1 MRSFGIFEEIERLIE
16 YIPIESEN
24 YTNSLSTNNNSS
36 NIDNATLAAGISID
50 SKFYFNDIDG
60 VATRLG
66 IIEVIRRK
74 NRENNSYNNNTTDGK
89 VDNNNNNYYYAT
101 IVSFRDIIKLFNKFL
116 KDANVEELVTKQRYR
131 YLTQQIRGFD
141 LSLKG
146 ILFDFCLAAM
156 EGDTLNAKLYLR
168 HAFYLLGLHP
178 RLYLLLC
185 VIINEPLVEDEDIR
199 EFLALLAVA
208 TEPNNIDIHFNPNH
222 GGFSKR
228 YDMYLKQVQ
237 KLTPIHK
244 QKISKTTTTSTAT
257 TTPK

>member
-1 MRSFGIFEEIERLIE
+1 MRSFGIFKEIERLIE
-16 YIPIESEN
+16 YIPIESEDHD
-24 YTNSLSTNNNSS
+24 SS
-36 NIDNATLAAGISID
+36 IDNAKLAKGTSID

-66 IIEVIRRK
+66 IIEVVLRMK
-74 NRENNSYNNNTTDGK
+74 NRENNDKDPNNNSNNTK
-89 VDNNNNNYYYAT
+89 NNFEDNYSNYYYYST

-116 KDANVEELVTKQRYR
+116 KDASIEELVTKHHYR
-131 YLTQQIRGFD
+131 YLTQHVRGCD
-141 LSLKG
+141 LSSKG

-156 EGDTLNAKLYLR
+156 EGDILNAKLYLR

-185 VIINEPLVEDEDIR
+185 VIINESLLVQDKDIR
-199 EFLALLAVA
+199 EFLTLLAVI

-228 YDMYLKQVQ
+228 YDMYLKQLQ
-237 KLTPIHK
+237 ILTPIYK
-244 QKISKTTTTSTAT
+244 QKISKTTITNNSMS
-257 TTPK
+257 

>member
-116 KDANVEELVTKQRYR
+116 KDANVEELVTK
-131 YLTQQIRGFD
+131 
-141 LSLKG
+141 
-146 ILFDFCLAAM
+146 
-156 EGDTLNAKLYLR
+156 
-168 HAFYLLGLHP
+168 
-178 RLYLLLC
+178 
-185 VIINEPLVEDEDIR
+185 
-199 EFLALLAVA
+199 
-208 TEPNNIDIHFNPNH
+208 
-222 GGFSKR
+222 
-228 YDMYLKQVQ
+228 
-237 KLTPIHK
+237 
-244 QKISKTTTTSTAT
+244 
-257 TTPK
+257 

>member
-1 MRSFGIFEEIERLIE
+1 MRSFGIFKEIERLIE
-16 YIPIESEN
+16 YIPIESEDHEGGP
-24 YTNSLSTNNNSS
+24 SS
-36 NIDNATLAAGISID
+36 IDNAKFAKGTSID
-50 SKFYFNDIDG
+50 SKFCFNDLDG

-66 IIEVIRRK
+66 IVEVVIKIR
-74 NRENNSYNNNTTDGK
+74 NWENNNNNTNSNTINNTE
-89 VDNNNNNYYYAT
+89 DNYNNYYYAT

-116 KDANVEELVTKQRYR
+116 KDANVEELVIKQRYR

-168 HAFYLLGLHP
+168 HAFNLLGLHP

-185 VIINEPLVEDEDIR
+185 VIINESLIQDKDIR
-199 EFLALLAVA
+199 EFLTLLAVI

-228 YDMYLKQVQ
+228 YDTYLRQLQ
-237 KLTPIHK
+237 TLAPIHK
-244 QKISKTTTTSTAT
+244 QKISKTTITNSM
-257 TTPK
+257 P

>member
-24 YTNSLSTNNNSS
+24 HNSGLSSNNNSS
-36 NIDNATLAAGISID
+36 NIDNAKFARDTSID

-66 IIEVIRRK
+66 IIEVIRRRRK
-74 NRENNSYNNNTTDGK
+74 RNNNTND
-89 VDNNNNNYYYAT
+89 DNDNSNYHYVT
-101 IVSFRDIIKLFNKFL
+101 IVSFRDIIKLLNKFL
-116 KDANVEELVTKQRYR
+116 KDANIEELVTKQRYR
-131 YLTQQIRGFD
+131 HLTQQIQGFD

-168 HAFYLLGLHP
+168 HAFYLLGLHT

-185 VIINEPLVEDEDIR
+185 VIVNESLVEDKDIR
-199 EFLALLAVA
+199 EFLTLLAVA
-208 TEPNNIDIHFNPNH
+208 TEPNNIDIHFNLNH

-228 YDMYLKQVQ
+228 YDMYLKQLQ
-237 KLTPIHK
+237 KLTPICK
-244 QKISKTTTTSTAT
+244 QISKTTKNVSLVLHDEESHQ
-257 TTPK
+257 

>member
-1 MRSFGIFEEIERLIE
+1 ME
-16 YIPIESEN
+16 YIPIESEDHEGDP
-24 YTNSLSTNNNSS
+24 SS
-36 NIDNATLAAGISID
+36 IDNAKFAKGTSID
-50 SKFYFNDIDG
+50 SKFYFDDIDG

-66 IIEVIRRK
+66 IVEVVIRMR
-74 NRENNSYNNNTTDGK
+74 NGENYNNNNANSNTI
-89 VDNNNNNYYYAT
+89 DNVEDNYNNYYYAT

-131 YLTQQIRGFD
+131 YLTQQIQGFD
-141 LSLKG
+141 LSLRG

-185 VIINEPLVEDEDIR
+185 VIINESLAEDKDIR
-199 EFLALLAVA
+199 DFLTLLAVI
-208 TEPNNIDIHFNPNH
+208 TEPNNIDVHFNPKH

-228 YDMYLKQVQ
+228 YDMYLKQLQ
-237 KLTPIHK
+237 TLTPIYK
-244 QKISKTTTTSTAT
+244 QKLAKLHQM
-257 TTPK
+257 

>member
-24 YTNSLSTNNNSS
+24 YASSLSS
-36 NIDNATLAAGISID
+36 NDRIDNAKFAKGTSIN

-66 IIEVIRRK
+66 IIEVVMIR
-74 NRENNSYNNNTTDGK
+74 NRENSNNNNTNDN
-89 VDNNNNNYYYAT
+89 VVDDNNSYYYTT
-101 IVSFRDIIKLFNKFL
+101 IVSFRDVIKLFNKFL
-116 KDANVEELVTKQRYR
+116 KDANIEELVTKQRYR
-131 YLTQQIRGFD
+131 YLTQQIGGFD

-185 VIINEPLVEDEDIR
+185 VIINEPLVEDNDIR
-199 EFLALLAVA
+199 EFLTLLAVI

-228 YDMYLKQVQ
+228 YDMYLKQLQ
-237 KLTPIHK
+237 ILTPIHK
-244 QKISKTTTTSTAT
+244 QKISKTTITNSMS
-257 TTPK
+257 